1 MNWKDHKRHSIFLW
15 AVMGRIMLPAFV
27 LEGWRR
33 GITVGVAAMGRIGPR
48 KNRRE
53 VAGLAAGPMGPMTD
67 NHIEVPSRRLCNIT
81 LLEVYYKTE
90 EGTYEIIL
98 GN

>member
-53 VAGLAAGPMGPMTD
+53 GAGLAAGSMGPMTD
-67 NHIEVPSRRLCNIT
+67 RTPDLQPAAIFPLSPN
-81 LLEVYYKTE
+81 
-90 EGTYEIIL
+90 G
-98 GN
+98 

>member
-1 MNWKDHKRHSIFLW
+1 
-15 AVMGRIMLPAFV
+15 MGRIMLPAFV

-67 NHIEVPSRRLCNIT
+67 RTPDMQPAAIST
-81 LLEVYYKTE
+81 LSPN
-90 EGTYEIIL
+90 G
-98 GN
+98 